1 MFVFRKTVGPV
12 VLVAV
17 VAALAQLAVALPAS
31 AGPNDRGFGNARF
44 APGQNPFTL
53 RFGDNVDRTW
63 DGYLRQGAKE
73 WNKSK
78 AVNANV
84 VAGKGGR
91 LCRVTRGQ
99 AEVCDGRFGPTG
111 WLGLTEIFLQDGEIL
126 AARVLMNDTYFD
138 AGRYADPDAMRHT
151 MTHEMGHAYGLPH
164 TGGKAVMN
172 DSEKAI
178 FAYDSVTSNDYRRLA
193 ELYRDTG
200 GRSGSA
206 AADGAAGG
214 DSFTDEELNS
224 PPPTAAEIGGNE
236 KIEDLGDGKTKVTI
250 ITTPDA

>member
-1 MFVFRKTVGPV
+1 MFRKTVGPV
-12 VLVAV
+12 VFVALVAV
-17 VAALAQLAVALPAS
+17 LAQVAFALPAS
-31 AGPNDRGFGNARF
+31 AAPNGGFGKARF
-44 APGQNPFTL
+44 APQQNPFTL

-63 DGYLRQGAKE
+63 DGYLRQGASE

-91 LCRVTRGQ
+91 RCAVTRGQ
-99 AEVCDGRFGPTG
+99 AEVCNSRFGNTG

-138 AGRYADPDAMRHT
+138 SGYYDDPDAMRHT
-151 MTHEMGHAYGLPH
+151 MIHEMGHAYGLPH

-172 DSEKAI
+172 DSARAI
-178 FAYDSVTSNDYRRLA
+178 FAFDSVTAADYRRLA
-193 ELYRDTG
+193 QLYRDTG
-200 GRSGSA
+200 GRSRSA
-206 AADGAAGG
+206 DAGG
-214 DSFTDEELNS
+214 ADRGDAFTDEELNS

-250 ITTPDA
+250 ITTPGA